1 MSGPLRLVLREI
13 ESGTPTVSDMIR
25 NTGLADDVVRA
36 ALAHLVRSG
45 RVTSAALSIG
55 CPSGG
60 CGSCASALE
69 SGSPG
74 CGRPAPDPPSRRPG
88 LVSLTLTRRTS

>member
-1 MSGPLRLVLREI
+1 MSGPLRLVLDEI

-36 ALAHLVRSG
+36 ALDHLVRSG
-45 RVTSAALSIG
+45 RVTSAELSIG

-69 SGSPG
+69 SGTPG
-74 CGRPAPDPPSRRPG
+74 CGRQAPDPSSRRPG
-88 LVSLTLTRRTS
+88 LVSLTLTRRA